1 MVATVV
7 NLSSASSTVHY
18 FRLDGYGRGRG
29 APADD
34 VGDYYSR
41 KDDEHR
47 KASHWRGSGAALLG
61 LRGHVEPGEFRRV
74 LEGRV
79 PGTEV
84 QLGRVRDG
92 VFEHRPGVDMT
103 LSVPKSVS
111 LEVLLGG
118 PGSAR
123 ALRAYNKAVL
133 RTLDLVERRLLKT
146 RRWDPAL
153 GRSVQV
159 GAPFLVA
166 ATFGHVTNRNNEPQ
180 LHTHCVIGN
189 MTFDGKRWRSV
200 EIGLLRRY
208 DRLLGA
214 FFRNELAR
222 ELRREGFAL
231 RPTMLGHV
239 AGFEIVGWSREALET
254 YSSRRREIL
263 DFVQDRGWRYSART
277 AQAAA
282 LRTRKRKREPR
293 REELEA
299 RWREVA
305 RERGIVKQRSRKV
318 GVRNPEP
325 TPALEI
331 AWRVIGQLEERSS
344 VFPVRS
350 ALALALSHSPG
361 VHTLETL
368 EAAFAELV
376 RDRHLIPAIRRGV
389 GEAWTTAR
397 AVHSEREVIERMKA
411 GVGTAEPLAPG
422 PMEERSLEGLTE
434 GQREAA
440 RLILESRDRTVGV
453 QGYAGTG
460 KTVMLRRVAALAS
473 GRRAVGL
480 APSASAARTLSRETG
495 LGCRTLQW
503 FLARCREV
511 ADGVADA
518 KTLRML
524 KSEYGGALLVVDEM
538 SLAGTAQA
546 RALLRIVDRLDVA
559 RLVLVGDIRQLRGV
573 EAGQP
578 FRQLQLAG
586 MATAL
591 LDDVRRQRDPDLK
604 AAVLDL
610 IEGAP
615 GQAIERLG
623 DDLHEVPAE
632 ALAETAAR
640 LWLRLS
646 PEARA
651 GTALLAPTRALRTEI
666 DDAVRE
672 GLEAEGVLLGGSL
685 EIETL
690 VSLGLTR
697 AQKGDARNWREGDV
711 ALFHRDLLRY
721 RIRTG
726 DACQVT
732 EVSEERVLLVHPDG
746 RPRHLRPKGDVRYR
760 LELYETRRL
769 RIRKGERLRWTR
781 NDTDRGLVNGEEAE
795 VRAIGKATVTLRVA
809 GGRDVAFAHDDP
821 QLRHLAYAYAS
832 TVHGAQGLT
841 RERVIAVLDSGHGL
855 LSNQQ
860 TFYVQLSRARENAVV
875 LTDNREQ
882 LVETLE
888 ANTGER
894 LTALEAIG
902 EAVERKP
909 PRRRESCRRRPPH
922 SLSGSRRSASG
933 RRRPRPR
940 ARRRSW
946 SRGGSRTR
954 RRRSPSAGSPN
965 RDPWTQRRS
974 GDSPTGTSTKRGTS
988 GSKGSSP
995 GGGLRS
1001 GRPSNRAPSKR
1012 RRRRGSR
1019 LQESGS
1025 RASLPGRRRASPS
1038 ASRRRG
1044 PGNGSR
1050 AGATPPTPRTR
1061 SGPVRGMRRSRTGA
1075 SSPPTRHSRTSSD
1088 ATSRKS
1094 WTATTPARRPS
1105 TPSGPGCVRGNGS
1118 SRRSRTKTRP
1128 WTRRT
1133 RPDESNEG
1141 ARCATPRDC
1150 RNRTGTGLL
1159 PLSRASTSGA
1169 PNRRRGGD

>member
-1 MVATVV
+1 M
-7 NLSSASSTVHY
+7 
-18 FRLDGYGRGRG
+18 
-29 APADD
+29 
-34 VGDYYSR
+34 
-41 KDDEHR
+41 
-47 KASHWRGSGAALLG
+47 
-61 LRGHVEPGEFRRV
+61 
-74 LEGRV
+74 
-79 PGTEV
+79 
-84 QLGRVRDG
+84 
-92 VFEHRPGVDMT
+92 
-103 LSVPKSVS
+103 
-111 LEVLLGG
+111 
-118 PGSAR
+118 
-123 ALRAYNKAVL
+123 
-133 RTLDLVERRLLKT
+133 RTLELVERRLLKT
-146 RRWDPAL
+146 RRWDRAL
-153 GRSVQV
+153 GRSVQA

-166 ATFGHVTNRNNEPQ
+166 ATFQHVTNRNNEPQ

-189 MTFDGKRWRSV
+189 MTWDGTRWRSV

-208 DRLLGA
+208 DRLIGA

-231 RPTMLGHV
+231 RPTMIGHV
-239 AGFEIVGWSREALET
+239 AGFEIAGWSREALET

-263 DFVQDRGWRYSART
+263 DFVRDRGWRYSART

-282 LRTRKRKREPR
+282 LRTRKRKREPQ

-299 RWREVA
+299 IWREVA
-305 RERGIVKQRSRKV
+305 RERGIAKRRSRKV

-331 AWRVIGQLEERSS
+331 AWRAIGQLEERAS

-411 GVGTAEPLAPG
+411 GVGAVEPLAPG
-422 PMEERSLEGLTE
+422 PIEERSLEGLTE
-434 GQREAA
+434 GQREAV

-460 KTVMLRRVAALAS
+460 KTMLLRRVAALAR

-480 APSASAARTLSRETG
+480 APSASAARTLARETG

-518 KTLRML
+518 KTLRKL
-524 KSEYGGALLVVDEM
+524 KTEYGGALLVVDEM

-559 RLVLVGDIRQLRGV
+559 RLVLVGDIRQLRGI

-615 GQAIERLG
+615 GQAIERLAG
-623 DDLHEVPAE
+623 DLHEVPAE

-651 GTALLAPTRALRTEI
+651 GTALLAPTRALRAEI

-672 GLEAEGVLLGGSL
+672 GLEAEGVLRGGSL

-690 VSLGLTR
+690 VSLGPTR

-721 RIRTG
+721 RIRAG

-732 EVSEERVLLVHPDG
+732 EVAEERVRLVHPDG
-746 RPRHLRPKGDVRYR
+746 RPRHLKPKGDIRYR

-769 RIRKGERLRWTR
+769 RIREGERLRWTR
-781 NDTDRGLVNGEEAE
+781 NDVDRGLVNGDEAE
-795 VRAIGKATVTLRVA
+795 VRAIGKATLTLRVTGA
-809 GGRDVAFAHDDP
+809 GMSRSRMTTRTFATSP
-821 QLRHLAYAYAS
+821 
-832 TVHGAQGLT
+832 TLT
-841 RERVIAVLDSGHGL
+841 RPRCTGHRGRRASASSRSSTPATGL
-855 LSNQQ
+855 SA
-860 TFYVQLSRARENAVV
+860 T
-875 LTDNREQ
+875 
-882 LVETLE
+882 
-888 ANTGER
+888 
-894 LTALEAIG
+894 
-902 EAVERKP
+902 
-909 PRRRESCRRRPPH
+909 
-922 SLSGSRRSASG
+922 SRRSTSRSAA
-933 RRRPRPR
+933 R
-940 ARRRSW
+940 ARTRW
-946 SRGGSRTR
+946 S
-954 RRRSPSAGSPN
+954 
-965 RDPWTQRRS
+965 
-974 GDSPTGTSTKRGTS
+974 
-988 GSKGSSP
+988 
-995 GGGLRS
+995 
-1001 GRPSNRAPSKR
+1001 
-1012 RRRRGSR
+1012 
-1019 LQESGS
+1019 
-1025 RASLPGRRRASPS
+1025 
-1038 ASRRRG
+1038 
-1044 PGNGSR
+1044 
-1050 AGATPPTPRTR
+1050 
-1061 SGPVRGMRRSRTGA
+1061 
-1075 SSPPTRHSRTSSD
+1075 
-1088 ATSRKS
+1088 
-1094 WTATTPARRPS
+1094 
-1105 TPSGPGCVRGNGS
+1105 
-1118 SRRSRTKTRP
+1118 
-1128 WTRRT
+1128 
-1133 RPDESNEG
+1133 
-1141 ARCATPRDC
+1141 
-1150 RNRTGTGLL
+1150 
-1159 PLSRASTSGA
+1159 
-1169 PNRRRGGD
+1169 